1 MLPDL
6 AAATSLKSLSYMI
19 IIFRHVAKQKIY
31 ANTGPPIETTWP
43 CRPRT
48 TGVDEKSVHM
58 TLLAL
63 IKWEQKY
70 IL

>member
-48 TGVDEKSVHM
+48 IRGVIDSG
-58 TLLAL
+58 LLIQITKKNYLAT
-63 IKWEQKY
+63 
-70 IL
+70 